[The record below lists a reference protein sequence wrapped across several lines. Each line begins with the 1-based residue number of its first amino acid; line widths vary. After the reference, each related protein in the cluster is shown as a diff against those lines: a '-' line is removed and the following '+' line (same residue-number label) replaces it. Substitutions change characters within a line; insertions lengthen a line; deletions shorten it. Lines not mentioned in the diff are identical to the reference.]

1 MGHAVESGEM
11 PIDISAINERWASIG
26 NISLGLL
33 LKREPKMRELA
44 SAKYV
49 EWGETPYEAS
59 HLLETTEII
68 TGLRNDAAQVFN
80 SIDIIM
86 MPSCAAMPWST
97 TMPFPPQIDGQP
109 VGPRGSAIFTG
120 WVNACG
126 LPAISVPGRMGA
138 RSMPI
143 GIQFVGSHGDDER
156 LLRLAQQIETAQ
168 SWLGQW
174 PDIANIETRRVNH

>member
-1 MGHAVESGEM
+1 
-11 PIDISAINERWASIG
+11 
-26 NISLGLL
+26 
-33 LKREPKMRELA
+33 MRELA

-68 TGLRNDAAQVFN
+68 AGLRNDAAQVFN

-126 LPAISVPGRMGA
+126 LPAISVPGRLSA
-138 RSMPI
+138 QSMPI

-174 PDIANIETRRVNH
+174 PDIANIEDR